1 MRKVGLKNELGLFLD
16 SNSKMIAGIRKLVME
31 VFQNMWFTPVKERPQ
46 LDSVALLRKVLN
58 ITEVVYLCRD
68 TGLDWFE
75 QLLQS
80 VRPRIFF
87 SLI

>member
-1 MRKVGLKNELGLFLD
+1 MTKKVRNIIEIKEPVTLFF
-16 SNSKMIAGIRKLVME
+16 SPYSGIRKLVME

-46 LDSVALLRKVLN
+46 LDSSALLRKVLN

-80 VRPRIFF
+80 V
-87 SLI
+87 SLP